1 MPTVTGDNF
10 YIDKHTLQFRT
21 GESSI
26 ASIEYDKTQEEI
38 SISNA
43 GTGSIN
49 IGDAGG
55 DIFIG
60 DGSVETDI
68 VFEQNGSIRA
78 LANKTLT
85 LGQSDSDVRVDGQNL
100 IVSGDASF
108 SGSMTINGNPVM
120 TGASDLD
127 TDTLQSVTDR
137 GSTTTNHIV
146 TDNSAGI
153 KLTRSSYDAF
163 AQLYPAYSN
172 VPTLLGGGAGGLHL
186 GYASNV

>member
-26 ASIEYDKTQEEI
+26 ASIAYDKTQEEI

-60 DGSVETDI
+60 DGSIETDI
-68 VFEQNGSIRA
+68 VSTSKFGKNCLFNLFIDKKPA
-78 LANKTLT
+78 NNIKNIIMLAAVLCFTKKAKIEDW
-85 LGQSDSDVRVDGQNL
+85 GNL
-100 IVSGDASF
+100 IKFYSF
-108 SGSMTINGNPVM
+108 
-120 TGASDLD
+120 
-127 TDTLQSVTDR
+127 
-137 GSTTTNHIV
+137 
-146 TDNSAGI
+146 
-153 KLTRSSYDAF
+153 
-163 AQLYPAYSN
+163 
-172 VPTLLGGGAGGLHL
+172 
-186 GYASNV
+186 

>member
-26 ASIEYDKTQEEI
+26 ASIAYDKTQEEI

-60 DGSVETDI
+60 ERKNPLDGYISSLRYFNYALGNNKIQDIMNMGPNLKTIGEDFTETKPPY
-68 VFEQNGSIRA
+68 
-78 LANKTLT
+78 LAMRWYL
-85 LGQSDSDVRVDGQNL
+85 DSHN
-100 IVSGDASF
+100 
-108 SGSMTINGNPVM
+108 
-120 TGASDLD
+120 
-127 TDTLQSVTDR
+127 
-137 GSTTTNHIV
+137 
-146 TDNSAGI
+146 
-153 KLTRSSYDAF
+153 
-163 AQLYPAYSN
+163 
-172 VPTLLGGGAGGLHL
+172 
-186 GYASNV
+186 